1 MPGKQAHCVQ
11 PRQKFVLWHTR
22 WSVGGHTG
30 AGTDR
35 QIGRLALRAAADAVS
50 VASDVAKKTIVLSA
64 PIMRLRMVMAP
75 LPVSNDGRH
84 VATKWTTRGDHLCDC
99 RMCQ

>member
-1 MPGKQAHCVQ
+1 MLDRLKE
-11 PRQKFVLWHTR
+11 FVLALKAAID
-22 WSVGGHTG
+22 V
-30 AGTDR
+30 TDR

-75 LPVSNDGRH
+75 LPRVE
-84 VATKWTTRGDHLCDC
+84 
-99 RMCQ
+99 